1 MISMGVSTMLGLVG
15 CTTPPDEGG
24 SAKTGTAS
32 VAPEPSPPGTPS
44 PTPEP
49 TNLVE
54 LGEGHLTFEIP
65 NAWDA
70 ELEDITAETTADG
83 AAPEFN
89 GNPIHQASITNPA
102 ETISVDV
109 VSNVPWPDVV
119 AVDPDEVELI
129 HAEPMDMGYEAG
141 EAGEGMW
148 LRAVIGENPAFRDGR
163 PSLGS
168 FDARFDDEQYMLVIA
183 PYFAKADLGSPEDL
197 GGGMTG
203 FRFPFT
209 EDAAGDWWDESI
221 TIAAGT
227 ISQSAAED
235 ITGAEG
241 LEAMQALVGTEEYD
255 QLFDVMNSFEVHV
268 EANS

>member
-1 MISMGVSTMLGLVG
+1 MSIMLGLVG
-15 CTTPPDEGG
+15 CTAPDEGAP
-24 SAKTGTAS
+24 AKTGTAS
-32 VAPEPSPPGTPS
+32 DAPELSHAEESS
-44 PTPEP
+44 PTPEQ

-65 NAWDA
+65 VSWDA
-70 ELEDITAETTADG
+70 ELEDITEEATAAG

-89 GNPIHQASITNPA
+89 GNPVHQATITNA
-102 ETISVDV
+102 SDTISVDV
-109 VSNVPWPDVV
+109 ITNVPWPDVV

-129 HAEPMDMGYEAG
+129 HAEPFDMGYEVG

-148 LRAVIGENPAFRDGR
+148 LRAVIGENPEFRNGR

-168 FDARFDDEQYMLVIA
+168 FDGRFNDEQYMLVIA
-183 PYFAKADLGSPEDL
+183 PYFAKADLGSPEEL

-209 EDAAGDWWDESI
+209 EDTAGDWWDESI

-227 ISQSAAED
+227 ISQSAAEE
-235 ITGAEG
+235 ITGTEG
-241 LEAMQALVGTEEYD
+241 LEAMQALVGTAEYD
-255 QLFDVMNSFEVHV
+255 QLFEVMNSFEVHV
-268 EANS
+268 EANG